1 MHETY
6 AFKNGDDEW
15 QTGVLEAGETK
26 PWLPFAEARAFVWT
40 LNLDSAEGWKEY
52 SKTGKRPINI
62 PGDPR
67 GTYGVDGGWV
77 SFPDWMGYV
86 YL

>member
-1 MHETY
+1 MTFLLLPTQHRYTPKRRSQETY

-40 LNLDSAEGWKEY
+40 LNLDSVEGW
-52 SKTGKRPINI
+52 R
-62 PGDPR
+62 
-67 GTYGVDGGWV
+67 
-77 SFPDWMGYV
+77 
-86 YL
+86 